1 MGYSQGLS
9 GLNAASAQ
17 LDTIGNNI
25 ANSST
30 NGFKA
35 GTTEFADMYA
45 NTVATAVSTPA
56 GIGVNV
62 VGVAQNFGT
71 GTFNNT
77 GVPLDVAI
85 NGNGFFRMS
94 VNGQIEY
101 SRDGAFHTDANG
113 FLIDAEGA
121 NVTGYPVG
129 TNGIVSTTNPQP
141 IKVPM
146 GNMPPA
152 VTTIVNNS
160 GLNLDSSQALPT
172 TTPFNPTDDTSFSY
186 SNQITTYDSLGD
198 AHQVQLYY
206 VAQPVVSPN
215 GPSYTVYAAE
225 DGTLI
230 PAQGTSATTGLVGTM
245 QFSTAGTL
253 SSFTAAGG
261 TGNDAATGLPF
272 QTNTN
277 EVLLTE
283 MPSSNGSSNPLSFN
297 LDLSG
302 ATAFGGTGNSA
313 NLQPDGNAAGNF
325 VTAQIDQNGNVVCQ
339 YTNGKTQT
347 VAQLVLAAFNNDN
360 GLQPVGGNKWI
371 QTGESGQPTLGTAGT
386 STFGAL
392 QTESV
397 ENSNVDLTG
406 SLVDLITAQRFY
418 QANAQTIKTQDTV
431 DQTLLNMN

>member
-17 LDTIGNNI
+17 LDTVGNNI

-30 NGFKA
+30 TGFKS

-56 GIGVNV
+56 GLGVKV

-71 GTFNNT
+71 GTFTNT

-101 SRDGAFHTDANG
+101 SRDGEFHTDANG
-113 FLIDAEGA
+113 YIIDAEGA
-121 NVTGYPVG
+121 NLTGYPVG
-129 TNGIVSTTNPQP
+129 TSGVVSTTNPQP
-141 IKVPM
+141 IQVPM

-152 VTTIVNNS
+152 ATTIVNTS
-160 GLNLDSSQALPT
+160 GLNLDSSQAVPT
-172 TTPFNPTDDTSFSY
+172 TTPFNPTDSTSYSY

-198 AHQVQLYY
+198 SHSMQLYY
-206 VAQPVVSPN
+206 VRNSPTS
-215 GPSYTVYAAE
+215 PIQYSVYAAE
-225 DGTLI
+225 DGTLV
-230 PAQGTSATTGLVGTM
+230 PAQGGTVATVGLIGTMDFSNTGTLTGFTTAGPAATQTNTDEVQVTGIPSATGSINPISINFNLQGA
-245 QFSTAGTL
+245 TAY
-253 SSFTAAGG
+253 GG
-261 TGNDAATGLPF
+261 TGNT
-272 QTNTN
+272 
-277 EVLLTE
+277 
-283 MPSSNGSSNPLSFN
+283 
-297 LDLSG
+297 
-302 ATAFGGTGNSA
+302 A

-325 VTAQIDQNGNVVCQ
+325 VTAEIDQSGNVVCT

-347 VAQLVLAAFNNDN
+347 VAQLVLASFNNNN
-360 GLQPVGGNKWI
+360 GLQPVGDNKWI
-371 QTGESGQPTLGTAGT
+371 QTGTSGQPTLGTAGT
-386 STFGAL
+386 GTFGQL
-392 QTESV
+392 QTESI

-418 QANAQTIKTQDTV
+418 QANAQTIKTQNTV
-431 DQTLLNMN
+431 DQTLLNMS

>member
-9 GLNAASAQ
+9 GLNAASAE

-30 NGFKA
+30 NGFKS

-45 NTVATAVSTPA
+45 NTVASAVSSPA
-56 GIGVNV
+56 GLGVKV

-71 GTFNNT
+71 GTFTNT

-121 NVTGYPVG
+121 NVTGYSVG
-129 TNGIVSTTNPQP
+129 TGGIVSSTNPQP
-141 IKVPM
+141 IQVPM

-152 VTTIVNNS
+152 ATTVIKNS
-160 GLNLDSSQALPT
+160 GLNLDSSQAVPA
-172 TTPFNPTDDTSFSY
+172 TTPFNPANTTSYTF
-186 SNQITTYDSLGD
+186 SNQVTTYDTLGD
-198 AHQVQLYY
+198 AHQIQLYY
-206 VAQPVVSPN
+206 VRNPQPAAPAAATVD
-215 GPSYTVYAAE
+215 YTVYAAE

-230 PAQGTSATTGLVGTM
+230 TPPAPATTAGLVGTM
-245 QFSTAGTL
+245 TFSSTGQLTQFADANGVASATTPDVVSLTL
-253 SSFTAAGG
+253 TS
-261 TGNDAATGLPF
+261 ATGAVTP
-272 QTNTN
+272 T
-277 EVLLTE
+277 
-283 MPSSNGSSNPLSFN
+283 PIN
-297 LDLSG
+297 LDLTG
-302 ATAFGGTGNSA
+302 ATSFGGTGNSA

-325 VTAQIDQNGNVVCQ
+325 VTAEIDQNGNVVCT
-339 YTNGKTQT
+339 YTNEKTQT
-347 VAQLVLAAFNNDN
+347 VAQLVLAAFNNNN
-360 GLQPVGGNKWI
+360 GLQPVGDNKWI
-371 QTGESGQPTLGTAGT
+371 QTGASGQPTLGTAG
-386 STFGAL
+386 SATFGQL
-392 QTESV
+392 QTQSV

-418 QANAQTIKTQDTV
+418 QANAQTIKTQNTV
-431 DQTLLNMN
+431 DQTLLNMS